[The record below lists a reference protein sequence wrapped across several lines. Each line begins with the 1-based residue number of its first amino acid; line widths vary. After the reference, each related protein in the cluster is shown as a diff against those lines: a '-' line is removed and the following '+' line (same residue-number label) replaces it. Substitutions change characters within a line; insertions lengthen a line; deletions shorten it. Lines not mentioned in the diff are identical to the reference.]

1 MNTIY
6 PKEFRVLAIAPV
18 TRGFGFAVLE
28 GQDTLVNWGVK
39 VVNGKGNK
47 NAKILPKV
55 EELIAHYQPGLLV
68 MEDASAKGSLR
79 HPRIQRLVQQI
90 SKMAIIQKV
99 NVTLFSREQVKKIL
113 FSDGQ
118 WTKHGL
124 AEIVA
129 KQFPEQLGSK
139 LPPKRT
145 AAMREHYQ
153 MGIFDAVALFL
164 VFRLKRARGQI
175 EMCQYLYPR
184 Q

>member
-1 MNTIY
+1 MNTIH
-6 PKEFRVLAIAPV
+6 PKQFRILAIAPV

-39 VVNGKGNK
+39 TVQGKGNK
-47 NAKILPKV
+47 NAKLLPKV
-55 EELIAHYQPGLLV
+55 EELIAHYQPGVLV
-68 MEDASAKGSLR
+68 LEDASAKGSLR

-90 SKMAIIQKV
+90 TKMAIIQKV
-99 NVTLFSREQVKKIL
+99 NVTLFSREQVTKIL
-113 FSDGQ
+113 FPDGQ

-129 KQFPEQLGSK
+129 GQFPEQLGSK

-153 MGIFDAVALFL
+153 MGIFDAAALAFAL
-164 VFRLKRARGQI
+164 RLKNGRPNTEQSD
-175 EMCQYLYPR
+175 E
-184 Q
+184 